1 MGGRAEWEGEWSER
15 VSSIVDSGKAEKVGQ
30 EGWIELINYS
40 KIHLRMCTYAWLFVK
55 VLLV

>member
-15 VSSIVDSGKAEKVGQ
+15 VSSIADSGKAEKVGQ

-40 KIHLRMCTYAWLFVK
+40 EIHLCVHMLG
-55 VLLV
+55 LL